1 MFLQFCHHY
10 DMGVFISIHARFS
23 IQFFFFYFEN
33 KKNVCFGNILEMK
46 EGANGKLGGFL
57 VFQLFTIEVAE
68 AKTNVSS
75 TGRELTAL
83 YFFIS

>member
-1 MFLQFCHHY
+1 
-10 DMGVFISIHARFS
+10 
-23 IQFFFFYFEN
+23 
-33 KKNVCFGNILEMK
+33 MK

-83 YFFIS
+83 YFFISQYKARKRFVRLLK